1 MNIKLH
7 NKEKVTFKKVFPKL
21 LLNTSSIFSFHIFL
35 KSLSNALFKRISIFK
50 EEVINGYSFEES
62 SHQIDVSLMNL
73 CLCLKQADVF
83 LTRERE
89 REREKLGYNDGLGD
103 RDFDRCNRRIVYAH
117 IQENYNFLLCNKVEF
132 ETFNGFI
139 YLVPHSE
146 VKRRF
151 GGVPVIVIISKIS

>member
-7 NKEKVTFKKVFPKL
+7 N
-21 LLNTSSIFSFHIFL
+21 FHIFL

-89 REREKLGYNDGLGD
+89 RERERNLVITMGWGTEISIVVTEY
-103 RDFDRCNRRIVYAH
+103 CYNRRI
-117 IQENYNFLLCNKVEF
+117 VEF